1 MRTRI
6 ILPLLAAA
14 TLAFPAAA
22 SAQFPHVVAAG
33 ESLSSV
39 AAADGLTVAQLA
51 AANGLSSGAQLVSG
65 STLLIP
71 PQGSAAPAAGS
82 PAAGVGEPESAS
94 AGGYVVQPGDT
105 LSEIAAQQGISV
117 AQLAADNG
125 LDPNGVLL
133 AGSTLQLSGSS
144 SGAPDVGSGT
154 SSSAGGAYLVQPGDT
169 LTAIAAR
176 AGTSVAQLA
185 ADNGLDPDGLLP
197 AGSTLQLAGA
207 SSGTTEMVSTGSIP
221 STSSAGGYVVQPGD
235 TLSALAARAGITV
248 SQLAAENGLD
258 PNGTLLA
265 GSTVALPG
273 AGAPASMGSATSA
286 EGQPV
291 GATAEGNPTS
301 PPFPTPERVSAGEI
315 GSIASANGVPPS
327 LAEAIGWQESGF
339 NNDLVSTADAR
350 GVMQILPGTWDWIQ
364 RTLTPS
370 EPLAP
375 ASAASNVR
383 GGVLLLHSLLNSTGG
398 DSAEAAASYYQG
410 LSSVQQHGLFSDTQ
424 QYVNSVMALEHQFG
438 GG

>member
-6 ILPLLAAA
+6 SLPLLAAA
-14 TLAFPAAA
+14 TLVFPAAA

-94 AGGYVVQPGDT
+94 AGGYLVQPGDT

-197 AGSTLQLAGA
+197 A
-207 SSGTTEMVSTGSIP
+207 
-221 STSSAGGYVVQPGD
+221 
-235 TLSALAARAGITV
+235 
-248 SQLAAENGLD
+248 
-258 PNGTLLA
+258 
-265 GSTVALPG
+265 
-273 AGAPASMGSATSA
+273 
-286 EGQPV
+286 
-291 GATAEGNPTS
+291 
-301 PPFPTPERVSAGEI
+301 
-315 GSIASANGVPPS
+315 
-327 LAEAIGWQESGF
+327 
-339 NNDLVSTADAR
+339 
-350 GVMQILPGTWDWIQ
+350 
-364 RTLTPS
+364 
-370 EPLAP
+370 
-375 ASAASNVR
+375 
-383 GGVLLLHSLLNSTGG
+383 
-398 DSAEAAASYYQG
+398 
-410 LSSVQQHGLFSDTQ
+410 
-424 QYVNSVMALEHQFG
+424 
-438 GG
+438 